1 MPATGNAKRKR
12 RPLAR
17 EARAAVPPA
26 IRPSAAR
33 TRASA
38 ASSSR
43 SAAAAKSA
51 PTFTLVSV
59 PAPSLSSVN
68 ILYIGAGFVGACSA
82 AVSADSGH
90 RTLVYDIDE
99 RRVAM
104 LGSGDRDTIETCL
117 FEEGLGDLLVRNRSR
132 IDLTSDYRKV
142 VPFLDGC
149 DAIFM
154 CLPTPEVGETGASDL
169 TYYND
174 AADRLAKALA
184 RRNKGR
190 QTQYVVIV
198 NKSTVPIAMADR
210 TAEILRKR
218 GVRNFG
224 VVSNPEFLVEGKAV
238 SGSLKPDRIVIG
250 AWSERDFAVMRRI
263 YQRFVHAP
271 GIEYVEVNPKEAAA
285 GKLLANF
292 ILFNKLAIC
301 FDVIGRTCEAFPDL
315 QFENVRRILAGDP
328 RIGSWGLYNSLYAG
342 GSCLIKDARSL
353 STQLKEA
360 GKEPILVNE
369 TYLANRRQ
377 LLGFMDRAEKEAG
390 FSWAGKRV
398 TLLGVAF
405 KRSTND
411 IRNTPAVDIVRV
423 LQTRGAKEI
432 RIYDPAAMESFKVL
446 FPPSRKIKY
455 FPNETKAVDA
465 ADAVIIATD
474 WPQFRGLGELLR
486 SLRGR
491 PLIMDGRRM
500 LQHFYPDLRRSGFT
514 ILAVGS
520 AKI

>member
-1 MPATGNAKRKR
+1 MPYKKK
-12 RPLAR
+12 P
-17 EARAAVPPA
+17 
-26 IRPSAAR
+26 
-33 TRASA
+33 
-38 ASSSR
+38 
-43 SAAAAKSA
+43 AAAAPS
-51 PTFTLVSV
+51 FTLVSV
-59 PAPSLSSVN
+59 PFLSLSSVN

-99 RRVAM
+99 RRIAM
-104 LGSGDRDTIETCL
+104 LGSGDRDTIENCL
-117 FEEGLGDLLVRNRSR
+117 FEEGLGDLLVRNRER
-132 IDLTSDYRKV
+132 IELVSDYRKV
-142 VPFLDGC
+142 ESFLDVC
-149 DAIFM
+149 DAVFM
-154 CLPTPEVGETGASDL
+154 CLPTPEIGETGASDL
-169 TYYND
+169 SYYNA

-190 QTQYVVIV
+190 QTQYVVLV
-198 NKSTVPIAMADR
+198 NKSTVPVVMVDR

-224 VVSNPEFLVEGKAV
+224 IVSNPEFLVEGKAV
-238 SGSLKPDRIVIG
+238 SGSLKPDRIVVG
-250 AWSERDFAVMRRI
+250 AWRERDFAVMRRI

-271 GIEYVEVNPKEAAA
+271 GVEYVEVNPKEAAA

-292 ILFNKLAIC
+292 VLFSKLAVC

-353 STQLKEA
+353 SAQLKEA
-360 GKEPILVNE
+360 GKEPHLVNE

-377 LLGFMDRAEKEAG
+377 LLGFLDRAEKEAG
-390 FSWAGKRV
+390 FSWAGKKV
-398 TLLGVAF
+398 ALLGVAF

-411 IRNTPAVDIVRV
+411 IRNTPAIDLARV
-423 LQTRGAKEI
+423 LSSRGTAEI
-432 RIYDPAAMESFKVL
+432 RIYDPAAMDSFKVL

-455 FPNETKAVDA
+455 FPNEARAVDA

-486 SLRGR
+486 GLKGR

-500 LQHFYPDLRRSGFT
+500 LQHFYPDLRKAGFS
-514 ILAVGS
+514 IIAVGS
-520 AKI
+520 AFK